1 MNSSFYYCLYC
12 SFNTTNKSFLGFARS
27 IIQKNKKIDVTKIPI
42 WEKSIKLFLTNLFSS
57 STTSFLLRRSS

>member
-42 WEKSIKLFLTNLFSS
+42 REKSIKFFWLTYFPLVQ
-57 STTSFLLRRSS
+57 LRFF

>member
-12 SFNTTNKSFLGFARS
+12 SFNTINKSFLGFARS

-42 WEKSIKLFLTNLFSS
+42 REKSIKFF
-57 STTSFLLRRSS
+57 